1 MRDLRGE
8 VDYRRLSDAAKM
20 GQLMAERAAPAAA
33 NELLLLLRVMSLYL
47 GLLGIL
53 Q

>member
-1 MRDLRGE
+1 MRDVRGE
-8 VDYRRLSDAAKM
+8 VDHQRLSDAAM

-33 NELLLLLRVMSLYL
+33 NELLLLLRMSLYL

>member
-8 VDYRRLSDAAKM
+8 VDHRRLSDVTM

-33 NELLLLLRVMSLYL
+33 NELLLLLRMSLYL

>member
-8 VDYRRLSDAAKM
+8 VDHRRLSDAAM

>member
-8 VDYRRLSDAAKM
+8 VDHRRLSDAAMM

-33 NELLLLLRVMSLYL
+33 NELLLCC
-47 GLLGIL
+47 G
-53 Q
+53 

>member
-8 VDYRRLSDAAKM
+8 VDHRRLSDAAMM
-20 GQLMAERAAPAAA
+20 GQLMAERTAPAAA
-33 NELLLLLRVMSLYL
+33 NELLLLLRMSLYL